1 MLLYSREV
9 LEEQSPSR
17 KHGIDAQLEASY
29 RWAYCEFLKDAGM
42 ELKNVR
48 LGLKGQ
54 ITTAQVT
61 NIECPLAGP
70 S

>member
-1 MLLYSREV
+1 MYHMTTRAHLEVMLLYSREV

-42 ELKNVR
+42 ELKMCV
-48 LGLKGQ
+48 
-54 ITTAQVT
+54 
-61 NIECPLAGP
+61 
-70 S
+70 SD

>member
-42 ELKNVR
+42 ELKMCV
-48 LGLKGQ
+48 
-54 ITTAQVT
+54 
-61 NIECPLAGP
+61 
-70 S
+70 SD